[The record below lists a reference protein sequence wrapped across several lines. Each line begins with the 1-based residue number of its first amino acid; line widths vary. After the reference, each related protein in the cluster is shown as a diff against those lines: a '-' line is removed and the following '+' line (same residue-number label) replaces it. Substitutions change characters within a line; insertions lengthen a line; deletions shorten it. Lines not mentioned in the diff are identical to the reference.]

1 MGTGSD
7 GITMT
12 AAVDNQSATPS
23 LRQRIGRAGGRLRP
37 GIGGFLTWWMHALA
51 SWLPPR
57 LRMLLGLAHERVLLQ
72 RTGEEL
78 RLALRRGDGVQ
89 DIGQLPWT
97 AQEAEQGDALLG
109 RSEEH
114 TSELQSLMRI
124 SYAVFC
130 LKKKNNRK

>member
-1 MGTGSD
+1 
-7 GITMT
+7 
-12 AAVDNQSATPS
+12 
-23 LRQRIGRAGGRLRP
+23 
-37 GIGGFLTWWMHALA
+37 MHALA

-97 AQEAEQGDALLG
+97 EQEAEQGDALLG
-109 RSEEH
+109 SLLAPRVAELPRWRSEEH
-114 TSELQSLMRI
+114 PSELPSLMRI

-130 LKKKNNRK
+130 LKK

>member
-23 LRQRIGRAGGRLRP
+23 LRQRIGRAAGRLRP

-78 RLALRRGDGVQ
+78 R
-89 DIGQLPWT
+89 
-97 AQEAEQGDALLG
+97 
-109 RSEEH
+109 SEEH
-114 TSELQSLMRI
+114 TSELPSLMRI

-130 LKKKNNRK
+130 LKKK